1 MPVSSSIKVFP
12 SASSKVLHGPIFP
25 CRNFYMD
32 PYDMPITANDDT
44 LISKVSSINQGS
56 LFLSTTGTVSVI
68 WLDLYIQVST
78 GVLCVDTLCTS
89 VSERKTERE
98 EKGIVEEQRK
108 EEEEGRRGSNGGRRW
123 SNGGGRRWNGGGGRR
138 GSSGGEEE
146 EESVYRRDKKQR
158 MSGQHPTVTTNEL
171 ATSRGGNNE
180 RASSILWEQ
189 QIDRWVPMVENGWAM
204 TQGNNNDIRSN
215 NDSSIA
221 RNG

>member
-25 CRNFYMD
+25 CRNFYMY

-108 EEEEGRRGSNGGRRW
+108 EEGEAMEEEDGAM
-123 SNGGGRRWNGGGGRR
+123 
-138 GSSGGEEE
+138 EEE
-146 EESVYRRDKKQR
+146 ED
-158 MSGQHPTVTTNEL
+158 G
-171 ATSRGGNNE
+171 
-180 RASSILWEQ
+180 
-189 QIDRWVPMVENGWAM
+189 MVEEEEGEVVEEKKKRRAC
-204 TQGNNNDIRSN
+204 IEEIKSRE
-215 NDSSIA
+215 
-221 RNG
+221 